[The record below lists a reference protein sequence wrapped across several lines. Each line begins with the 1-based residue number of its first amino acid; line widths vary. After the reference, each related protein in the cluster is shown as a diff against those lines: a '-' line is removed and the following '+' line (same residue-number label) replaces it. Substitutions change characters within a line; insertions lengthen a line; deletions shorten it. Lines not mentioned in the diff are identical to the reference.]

1 MPIIKKNYHQ
11 YSTFRRPTC
20 YVPKLKK
27 IYNIKVIDSLNFSF
41 SLHTRV
47 CVCVISLPPLLL
59 LSLVSALIALLD
71 PQIWCTDPL
80 LSNQTPRQH
89 NQIIFTTFIIKT
101 NAVNIVLQSWP
112 LGQVEIMILLLRQI
126 CDVAT
131 WDYVERG

>member
-47 CVCVISLPPLLL
+47 CVCDLPSPSPFA
-59 LSLVSALIALLD
+59 LSGQCTNCLVRSSDLM
-71 PQIWCTDPL
+71 
-80 LSNQTPRQH
+80 H
-89 NQIIFTTFIIKT
+89 
-101 NAVNIVLQSWP
+101 
-112 LGQVEIMILLLRQI
+112 
-126 CDVAT
+126 
-131 WDYVERG
+131 